1 MKKYLI
7 GLLIALAAGVIILVF
22 YNQGLFTAADEV
34 IEPTEDAVEVAD
46 DSTEAVEEE
55 DDTDAEEEVVADA
68 PDEEAADEE
77 SEPEG
82 DEGDS
87 AADDAGLTIT
97 ETPHQD
103 FIRARLKGE
112 PIVLKFYSGT

>member
-34 IEPTEDAVEVAD
+34 IEPAEDAVEVAD
-46 DSTEAVEEE
+46 DGTEAVEEE
-55 DDTDAEEEVVADA
+55 DADAEEEVVADA

>member
-1 MKKYLI
+1 MSKYLI
-7 GLLIALAAGVIILVF
+7 GLLIALAAGVTLLVF
-22 YNQGLFTAADEV
+22 FNQGLFTAADEV
-34 IEPTEDAVEVAD
+34 TQPAEDAVEVAD
-46 DSTEAVEEE
+46 DSTAAVEEE
-55 DDTDAEEEVVADA
+55 DADAEEEVVVDA
-68 PDEEAADEE
+68 ADEEAAGEE

-87 AADDAGLTIT
+87 AADDAGFTIT

>member
-1 MKKYLI
+1 MKNYLI
-7 GLLIALAAGVIILVF
+7 GLLIALAVGVALLLLF
-22 YNQGLFTAADEV
+22 NQGLFTAADEE
-34 IEPTEDAVEVAD
+34 IEPVEDTAEVAD

-55 DDTDAEEEVVADA
+55 DADAEEEVVVEV
-68 PDEEAADEE
+68 PEEETTGDE
-77 SEPEG
+77 SEPAG
-82 DEGDS
+82 DEGDI
-87 AADDAGLTIT
+87 AADDAGFTIT

>member
-1 MKKYLI
+1 MNKYLI
-7 GLLIALAAGVIILVF
+7 GLLIALAAGVALLLF
-22 YNQGLFTAADEV
+22 FNQGLFTAADEV
-34 IEPTEDAVEVAD
+34 IEPAEDAVEVTD

-55 DDTDAEEEVVADA
+55 DADAEEEVVVEV
-68 PDEEAADEE
+68 PEEETTGDE
-77 SEPEG
+77 SEPAG
-82 DEGDS
+82 DEGDI
-87 AADDAGLTIT
+87 AADDAEFTIT

>member
-7 GLLIALAAGVIILVF
+7 GLLIALAAGVALLLLF
-22 YNQGLFTAADEV
+22 NQGLFTAADEV
-34 IEPTEDAVEVAD
+34 IELKDDAVEVVD

-55 DDTDAEEEVVADA
+55 DADAEEEVVVDA
-68 PDEEAADEE
+68 PDEEAAGEE
-77 SEPEG
+77 SEPAG
-82 DEGDS
+82 DEGDN
-87 AADDAGLTIT
+87 AADDAGFTIT

>member
-1 MKKYLI
+1 VKKYLI
-7 GLLIALAAGVIILVF
+7 GLFIVVAAGLALLLF
-22 YNQGLFTAADEV
+22 FNQGLFTTADEV
-34 IEPTEDAVEVAD
+34 IVLKDDAVEVTD
-46 DSTEAVEEE
+46 DSAEPVEE
-55 DDTDAEEEVVADA
+55 DADAEEEMEVDA
-68 PDEEAADEE
+68 PDEEATGEE

-82 DEGDS
+82 GEGDI
-87 AADDAGLTIT
+87 AADDVGFTIT